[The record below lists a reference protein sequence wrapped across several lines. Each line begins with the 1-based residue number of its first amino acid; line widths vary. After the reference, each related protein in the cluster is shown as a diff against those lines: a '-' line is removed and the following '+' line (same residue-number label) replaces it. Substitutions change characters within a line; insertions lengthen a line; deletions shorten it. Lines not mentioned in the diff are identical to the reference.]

1 MRRPVNE
8 AMKAYISD
16 HNLLQKDIAADM
28 HISESR
34 LSYML
39 NGGRRITVDEFF
51 DFCRV
56 TSADPRKL
64 YDAEVM

>member
-1 MRRPVNE
+1 MKRPVNE
-8 AMKAYISD
+8 AMKAYIRD
-16 HNLLQKDIAADM
+16 NNLLQKDVAADM

-34 LSYML
+34 LCYML

-51 DFCRV
+51 SFCRAV
-56 TSADPRKL
+56 SADPKKL